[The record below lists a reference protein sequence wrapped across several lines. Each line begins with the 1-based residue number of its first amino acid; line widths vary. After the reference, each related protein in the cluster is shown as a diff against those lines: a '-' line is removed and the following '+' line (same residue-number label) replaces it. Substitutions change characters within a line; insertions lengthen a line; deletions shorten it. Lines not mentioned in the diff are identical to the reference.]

1 MLRIHFLL
9 IGHFVFFQCDKPV
22 TVIEKALKNPNP
34 KIQNVLENK
43 NEHEIQIL
51 LSEIKRNH
59 SGEVLFK
66 ESTYQLDED
75 LYFYPAST
83 AKLPI
88 AILALQKLNSLKD
101 KGIPISGD
109 SPFYIRNKDEE
120 TIVDRDSTQ
129 KKGIVTV
136 NHLIKKIFLVSD
148 NDAYNYLFD
157 FLGTDYINRELIK
170 KGLNKTQ
177 INHKFLIGAD
187 NQNTWEYT
195 FFGDNKKIIYYQPSI
210 KAEFQLPPQ
219 NLKGI
224 LKGIG
229 YVELE
234 NIIYEPMNFEK
245 KNRISIRNLEGIMKR
260 IIFPEAFQK
269 KERFNLTTEDYNFL
283 KYWMS
288 RTTLESNYPDYN
300 SENYWDSYVK
310 FFIYG
315 DKKDVMNPEIRIYN
329 KVGDAYGTITDV
341 AYIKDKKNEIEFF
354 LTATILVNENKIFND
369 DIYESDQIGIPF
381 LAALGR
387 AVLEELKK
395 DKLLFN

>member
-22 TVIEKALKNPNP
+22 TVIEKALKDPNP

-66 ESTYQLDED
+66 ESKYQLDED

-88 AILALQKLNSLKD
+88 AILALQKLNSLKA

-109 SPFYIRNKDEE
+109 TPFFIRNMDGE

-210 KAEFQLPPQ
+210 KAEFELPPQ
-219 NLKGI
+219 NLKGF

-260 IIFPEAFQK
+260 IIFPEAFQI

-387 AVLEELKK
+387 AVLEEIKK

>member
-1 MLRIHFLL
+1 M
-9 IGHFVFFQCDKPV
+9 
-22 TVIEKALKNPNP
+22 
-34 KIQNVLENK
+34 
-43 NEHEIQIL
+43 
-51 LSEIKRNH
+51 SEIKRNH

-88 AILALQKLNSLKD
+88 AILALQKLNSLKA

-109 SPFYIRNKDEE
+109 TPFYIRNKDAE

-129 KKGIVTV
+129 EKGIVTV

-157 FLGTDYINRELIK
+157 FLGTDYINRELKK

-187 NQNTWEYT
+187 NKNTWEYT
-195 FFGDNKKIIYYQPSI
+195 FLGDNKKIIYYQPSI
-210 KAEFQLPPQ
+210 KAEFELPPQ

-245 KNRISIRNLEGIMKR
+245 KNRISIRNLEGILKR
-260 IIFPEAFQK
+260 VIFPEAFQK
-269 KERFNLTTEDYNFL
+269 KQRFNLKTEDYNFL

-300 SENYWDSYVK
+300 SENYWDSYGK

-315 DKKDVMNPEIRIYN
+315 DKKNVMTPEIRIYN
-329 KVGDAYGTITDV
+329 KVGYAYGTITDV

-395 DKLLFN
+395 DKLLFH

>member
-9 IGHFVFFQCDKPV
+9 IGHFVFFQCDKSV
-22 TVIEKALKNPNP
+22 TVIEKSLKNPNP

-88 AILALQKLNSLKD
+88 AILALQKLNSLKA
-101 KGIPISGD
+101 KGISISGD
-109 SPFYIRNKDEE
+109 TPFYIRNMDGE

-157 FLGTDYINRELIK
+157 FIGTDYINRELIK

-210 KAEFQLPPQ
+210 KAEFELPPH
-219 NLKGI
+219 NLKGV

-269 KERFNLTTEDYNFL
+269 KELFNLTTEDYNFL

>member
-88 AILALQKLNSLKD
+88 AILALQKLNSLKA

-109 SPFYIRNKDEE
+109 TPFFIRNMDGE

-210 KAEFQLPPQ
+210 KAEFELPPH
-219 NLKGI
+219 NLKGV

-260 IIFPEAFQK
+260 IIFPEAFQI

-387 AVLEELKK
+387 AVLEEIKK

>member
-9 IGHFVFFQCDKPV
+9 IGHFVFFKCDKPV

-88 AILALQKLNSLKD
+88 AILALQKLNSLKA

-109 SPFYIRNKDEE
+109 SPFYIRNKDGE

>member
-1 MLRIHFLL
+1 ML
-9 IGHFVFFQCDKPV
+9 
-22 TVIEKALKNPNP
+22 
-34 KIQNVLENK
+34 
-43 NEHEIQIL
+43 
-51 LSEIKRNH
+51 
-59 SGEVLFK
+59 
-66 ESTYQLDED
+66 
-75 LYFYPAST
+75 
-83 AKLPI
+83 
-88 AILALQKLNSLKD
+88 
-101 KGIPISGD
+101 
-109 SPFYIRNKDEE
+109 
-120 TIVDRDSTQ
+120 
-129 KKGIVTV
+129 
-136 NHLIKKIFLVSD
+136 
-148 NDAYNYLFD
+148 
-157 FLGTDYINRELIK
+157 
-170 KGLNKTQ
+170 
-177 INHKFLIGAD
+177 D

-195 FFGDNKKIIYYQPSI
+195 FFGANKKIIYYQPSI
-210 KAEFQLPPQ
+210 KAEFELPPQ
-219 NLKGI
+219 NLKGV

-229 YVELE
+229 HVELE

-245 KNRISIRNLEGIMKR
+245 KNRISMRNLEGIMKR

-354 LTATILVNENKIFND
+354 LTATILVNENNIFND

>member
-9 IGHFVFFQCDKPV
+9 IVHFVFFQCDKPV
-22 TVIEKALKNPNP
+22 TVLDKSLKNPNP
-34 KIQNVLENK
+34 QIQNVLGDKNK
-43 NEHEIQIL
+43 HEVQIL
-51 LSEIKRNH
+51 LSEIKRKH
-59 SGEVLFK
+59 AGEVLFK
-66 ESTYQLDED
+66 ESTYQLDEER
-75 LYFYPAST
+75 YFYPAST

-88 AILALQKLNSLKD
+88 AILALQKLNSLKA

-109 SPFYIRNKDEE
+109 TPFYIRNKDGE
-120 TIVDRDSTQ
+120 TIVDSDSTQ
-129 KKGIVTV
+129 KKGVVTV

-177 INHKFLIGAD
+177 INHKFLFGAD

-210 KAEFQLPPQ
+210 KAEFELPPQ
-219 NLKGI
+219 KLKGV

-245 KNRISIRNLEGIMKR
+245 KNRISIRNLEGILKR

-269 KERFNLTTEDYNFL
+269 KQRFNLTTEDYNFL

-300 SENYWDSYVK
+300 SENYWDSYGK

-315 DKKDVMNPEIRIYN
+315 DKKNVMTPEIRIYN
-329 KVGDAYGTITDV
+329 KVGYAYGTITDV

-395 DKLLFN
+395 DKLLFH

>member
-9 IGHFVFFQCDKPV
+9 IVHFVFFQCDKPV
-22 TVIEKALKNPNP
+22 TVLDKSLKNPNP
-34 KIQNVLENK
+34 QIQNVLANK
-43 NEHEIQIL
+43 NKHEIQIL
-51 LSEIKRNH
+51 LSEIKRKH

-66 ESTYQLDED
+66 ESTYQLDEER
-75 LYFYPAST
+75 YFYPAST

-88 AILALQKLNSLKD
+88 AILALQKLNSLKA

-109 SPFYIRNKDEE
+109 TPFYVRNKDGE

-157 FLGTDYINRELIK
+157 FLGTDYINRELKK

-177 INHKFLIGAD
+177 ITHKFLIGAD
-187 NQNTWEYT
+187 NKNTWEYT

-210 KAEFQLPPQ
+210 KAEFELPPQ
-219 NLKGI
+219 NLKGV

-245 KNRISIRNLEGIMKR
+245 KNRISMRNLEGIMKR

-395 DKLLFN
+395 DKLLFH

>member
-1 MLRIHFLL
+1 MLRIHFIL
-9 IGHFVFFQCDKPV
+9 IVHFVFFQCDKPV
-22 TVIEKALKNPNP
+22 TVIEKSLKNPNP

-66 ESTYQLDED
+66 ESAYQLDED

-88 AILALQKLNSLKD
+88 AILALQKLNSLKA

-109 SPFYIRNKDEE
+109 TPFYIRNKDAE

-129 KKGIVTV
+129 EKGIVTV

-177 INHKFLIGAD
+177 ISHKFLFGAD

-210 KAEFQLPPQ
+210 KAEFELPPQ
-219 NLKGI
+219 KLKGV

-245 KNRISIRNLEGIMKR
+245 KNRISIRNLEGILKR
-260 IIFPEAFQK
+260 VIFPEAFPK
-269 KERFNLTTEDYNFL
+269 KQRFNLKTEDYNFL

-315 DKKDVMNPEIRIYN
+315 DKKDVMTPEIRIYN
-329 KVGDAYGTITDV
+329 KVGYAYGTITDV

-395 DKLLFN
+395 DKLLFH

>member
-22 TVIEKALKNPNP
+22 TVIEKSLKNPNP

-88 AILALQKLNSLKD
+88 AILALQKLNSLKA
-101 KGIPISGD
+101 KGISISGD
-109 SPFYIRNKDEE
+109 TPFYIRNMDGE

-157 FLGTDYINRELIK
+157 FIGTDYINRELIK

-210 KAEFQLPPQ
+210 KAEFELPPH
-219 NLKGI
+219 NLKGV

-269 KERFNLTTEDYNFL
+269 KELFNLTTEDYNFL

>member
-9 IGHFVFFQCDKPV
+9 IGHFVFFKCDKPV

-88 AILALQKLNSLKD
+88 AILALQKLNSLKA

-109 SPFYIRNKDEE
+109 TPFYIRNKDEE

-219 NLKGI
+219 NLKGV

>member
-88 AILALQKLNSLKD
+88 AILALQKLNSLKA

-109 SPFYIRNKDEE
+109 TPFYIRNMDGE

-210 KAEFQLPPQ
+210 KAEFELPPH
-219 NLKGI
+219 NLKGV

>member
-219 NLKGI
+219 NLKGV

>member
-88 AILALQKLNSLKD
+88 AILALQKLNSLKA

-109 SPFYIRNKDEE
+109 TPFYIRNMDGE

-210 KAEFQLPPQ
+210 KAEFELPPH
-219 NLKGI
+219 NLKGV

-387 AVLEELKK
+387 AVLEEIKK

>member
-88 AILALQKLNSLKD
+88 AILALQKLNSLKA

-109 SPFYIRNKDEE
+109 TPFYIRNMDGE

-210 KAEFQLPPQ
+210 KAEFELPPH
-219 NLKGI
+219 NLKGV

-260 IIFPEAFQK
+260 IIFPEAFQI

-387 AVLEELKK
+387 AVLEEIKK

>member
-1 MLRIHFLL
+1 MLRKYHLL
-9 IGHFVFFQCDKPV
+9 LSFIFFIKCYPQTAILDL
-22 TVIEKALKNPNP
+22 ALKHPDQA
-34 KIQNVLENK
+34 IQKVLRNK
-43 NEHEIQIL
+43 EKHEIQIL
-51 LSEIKRNH
+51 LTKIKRTP
-59 SGEVLFK
+59 SELIVF
-66 ESTYQLDED
+66 EEEEYQIDEGR
-75 LYFYPAST
+75 YFYPAST
-83 AKLPI
+83 VKLPI
-88 AILALQKLNSLKD
+88 AILVLQKLNTLKSQGVKITGNTPFFISTKEGD
-101 KGIPISGD
+101 TIIHRDTTHNKGKLT
-109 SPFYIRNKDEE
+109 FH
-120 TIVDRDSTQ
+120 
-129 KKGIVTV
+129 
-136 NHLIKKIFLVSD
+136 HLIKKIFLVSD

-177 INHKFLIGAD
+177 IKHKFLIGAD

-210 KAEFQLPPQ
+210 KAEFELPPQ

-245 KNRISIRNLEGIMKR
+245 KNRISIRNLEGILKR

-269 KERFNLTTEDYNFL
+269 KQHFNLTTEDYNFL

-300 SENYWDSYVK
+300 SENYWDSYGK

-315 DKKDVMNPEIRIYN
+315 DKKNVMTPEIRIYN
-329 KVGDAYGTITDV
+329 KVGYAYGTITDV

-395 DKLLFN
+395 DKLLFH

>member
-88 AILALQKLNSLKD
+88 AILALQKLNSLKA

-109 SPFYIRNKDEE
+109 TPFYIRNMDGE

-210 KAEFQLPPQ
+210 KAEFELPPQ
-219 NLKGI
+219 NLKGF

-260 IIFPEAFQK
+260 IIFPEAFQI

-387 AVLEELKK
+387 AVLEEIKK

>member
-22 TVIEKALKNPNP
+22 TVIEKSLKNPNP

-88 AILALQKLNSLKD
+88 AILALQKLNSLKA
-101 KGIPISGD
+101 KGISISGD
-109 SPFYIRNKDEE
+109 TPFYIRNMDGE

-157 FLGTDYINRELIK
+157 FIGTDYINRELIK

-210 KAEFQLPPQ
+210 KAEFELPPQ
-219 NLKGI
+219 NLKGV

-269 KERFNLTTEDYNFL
+269 KERFNLTNEDYNFL

>member
-88 AILALQKLNSLKD
+88 AILALQKLNSLKA

-109 SPFYIRNKDEE
+109 TPFYIRNMDGE

-210 KAEFQLPPQ
+210 KAEFELPPQ
-219 NLKGI
+219 NLKGV

-229 YVELE
+229 YVKLE

-260 IIFPEAFQK
+260 IIFPEAFQI

-387 AVLEELKK
+387 AVLEEIKK

>member
-34 KIQNVLENK
+34 KIQNVFENK

-88 AILALQKLNSLKD
+88 AILALQKLNSLKA

-109 SPFYIRNKDEE
+109 TPFYIRNEDGE

-210 KAEFQLPPQ
+210 KAEFELPPH
-219 NLKGI
+219 NLKGV

-229 YVELE
+229 YMELE

-269 KERFNLTTEDYNFL
+269 KERFNLTSEDYNFL

-315 DKKDVMNPEIRIYN
+315 DKKDIMNPEIRIYN

>member
-22 TVIEKALKNPNP
+22 TVIEKSLKNPNP

-88 AILALQKLNSLKD
+88 AILALQKLNSLKA
-101 KGIPISGD
+101 KGISISGD
-109 SPFYIRNKDEE
+109 TPFYIRNKDGE

-157 FLGTDYINRELIK
+157 FIGTDYINRELIK

-210 KAEFQLPPQ
+210 KAEFELPPH
-219 NLKGI
+219 NLKGV

>member
-88 AILALQKLNSLKD
+88 AILALQKLNSLKA

-109 SPFYIRNKDEE
+109 TPFYIRNMDGE

-210 KAEFQLPPQ
+210 KAEFELPPE
-219 NLKGI
+219 NLKGV

-229 YVELE
+229 YVKLE

-269 KERFNLTTEDYNFL
+269 QERFDLTTEDYNFL

-387 AVLEELKK
+387 AVLEEIKK